1 MELFLKRLSADFLLF
16 VDRLFDSFNG
26 STIEP
31 PLGKI
36 FRGALKDSSPHI
48 KFWVEAKAVLQSIKF
63 VKNNKTSTVP
73 PTVKNWIKTID
84 NKIELWK
91 YLKQLNFKFLITR
104 NLNQDALENFFGC
117 IRSHG
122 VRNTNPTCTS
132 FEASF
137 KTFIVNNFV
146 SPHARANCEEDE
158 STEAL
163 DCLKNFINVESD
175 EIEGIAPLP
184 QLEEDDFNFRTD
196 LSILTFQLESYMTGY
211 LCKKIFKC
219 VGVCSECRKITS
231 NNIWHQTI
239 FTFKIK

>member
-1 MELFLKRLSADFLLF
+1 MQLFLKRLSADFLLF

-31 PLGKI
+31 PLRKI
-36 FRGALKDSSPHI
+36 LRGALKDSSPHI

-146 SPHARANCEEDE
+146 SPHSAGANCEEDE

-163 DCLKNFINVESD
+163 DCLQNFINVESD

-196 LSILTFQLESYMTGY
+196 LSILTFQLESYMTVIR
-211 LCKKIFKC
+211 L
-219 VGVCSECRKITS
+219 
-231 NNIWHQTI
+231 
-239 FTFKIK
+239 